1 MDAQTLEQ
9 AGESLAIETFK
20 ILLNKVLSN
29 LISFE
34 QAAGLDDLQRY
45 LPIKII
51 LLEKALTF

>member
-1 MDAQTLEQ
+1 MDPQTLEQ
-9 AGESLAIETFK
+9 AGESLTMETFK
-20 ILLNKVLSN
+20 IRLDKVLSN
-29 LISFE
+29 LTSFE